1 MNATVVKLGNIT
13 SVQSSDFEEAF
24 GEYSEARGRGRA
36 RRKKRKLERI
46 ANRAEVRKA
55 RQEARKERKVGR
67 QEVKQATKEA
77 RIAKR
82 RTAQQARQDKRG
94 AAMEARQ
101 QRRTSRK
108 QYRLDRRA
116 MGDQPEMEMDEQTA
130 MENGVS
136 QQAPESEYAP
146 QQPREGTFDESQ
158 ETSQGGAQEQ
168 GGYDEQPSYGEE
180 PSYSEESSE
189 QPYYGSEEESSES
202 DEWGGT
208 GTVYENDN
216 DELGGDA
223 EGSSEDYGFDGVM
236 GSEDRFSEMSDGNK
250 VNPGALNTAKKIEWN
265 KELLTRLMAK
275 KAKLQNS
282 NVSSGDVSK
291 QIEIRKRRL
300 AELENNLNK
309 YENFEGEFSNAEGD
323 FMNADGDYSEARGRK
338 ISPQARQARRAEVK
352 KARVAARSERKQL
365 REERKANRLGQG
377 IRARRRKG
385 FGGDATE
392 VDKGLNPEFSEER
405 IEIPSEET
413 SEYTG
418 LNGIDLANDYD
429 APDTRIVEL
438 KSNADGTSK
447 KKINWVGI
455 GIGVGVAALA
465 IWAIRKYKVF
475 NK

>member
-1 MNATVVKLGNIT
+1 MNATVVQLGNIT
-13 SVQSSDFEEAF
+13 SVKSSDFEEAF

-67 QEVKQATKEA
+67 QEVKQAAKEA

-82 RTAQQARQDKRG
+82 RAAQQARQEKRG

-130 MENGVS
+130 LENGVS
-136 QQAPESEYAP
+136 QQALEPEYAP
-146 QQPREGTFDESQ
+146 EVPREGSFDESQ
-158 ETSQGGAQEQ
+158 ETPQEANQEQ
-168 GGYDEQPSYGEE
+168 VAYDEQPSYG
-180 PSYSEESSE
+180 EESSE
-189 QPYYGSEEESSES
+189 QPYYGSEEETNES
-202 DEWGGT
+202 DEWGGV

-216 DELGGDA
+216 DELGDDA

-236 GSEDRFSEMSDGNK
+236 GAEDRFFEMSDGNK
-250 VNPGALNTAKKIEWN
+250 INPGALNTAKKIEWN
-265 KELLTRLMAK
+265 KELLSRLMAK

-309 YENFEGEFSNAEGD
+309 YANFEGEFSNAEGD

-352 KARVAARSERKQL
+352 KARMAARSERKQL
-365 REERKANRLGQG
+365 HEERKANRLGQA
-377 IRARRRKG
+377 IRNRKRKG

-405 IEIPSEET
+405 IDIPAEEN
-413 SEYTG
+413 SQFTG

-429 APDTRIVEL
+429 APDARIVEL
-438 KSNADGTSK
+438 KSNADGTGK
-447 KKINWVGI
+447 KKINWLGI